1 MNGYP
6 LPSNPWTNQNDL
18 QPTTNGYQP
27 LQFYN
32 RSHVVPSQNQHDVPY
47 ESHPSSNL
55 HPGVSRFD
63 ANGDVDFQPALSSTQ
78 RPSQHRHHVKSVPGK
93 ITMPHPIPS
102 SSSPDFLL
110 SGHSRTASGEFQP
123 LLPDPDVDSES
134 SSPTHHDGFDFKP
147 LQADPKP
154 NRPRSVINHDNQAN
168 QQRQRELLQQRV
180 LLEQEHAWLRQKL
193 SEQEEL
199 LALKQAQLTETELL
213 YLKTGDQSGSISH
226 AYPYLHKHRT
236 LDVNP
241 PPIRRHP
248 YGVLPAAKD
257 DHISTNF
264 PPEEFDELR
273 QSKLLTGSMYE
284 LRVGHMAGHHSHRSG
299 TWSSASST
307 SGTPRRKGR
316 RRSHD
321 KRKQSHRRKSF
332 DLPERAP
339 SRSESPGYY
348 HHHSDGYASFH
359 SASKSKRKHGGR

>member
-1 MNGYP
+1 M
-6 LPSNPWTNQNDL
+6 
-18 QPTTNGYQP
+18 
-27 LQFYN
+27 
-32 RSHVVPSQNQHDVPY
+32 VPSQNQNDVPY
-47 ESHPSSNL
+47 ESRQRSNP
-55 HPGVSRFD
+55 HPGLSRFE
-63 ANGDVDFQPALSSTQ
+63 ANGDVDFQPALSSIQ
-78 RPSQHRHHVKSVPGK
+78 RPSQQHHHVETRRREHVGSGNFSDVPGK
-93 ITMPHPIPS
+93 ITMSHPIPS
-102 SSSPDFLL
+102 STSPDFLL

-134 SSPTHHDGFDFKP
+134 SSPTHHDGFDFRP
-147 LQADPKP
+147 MQADPKP
-154 NRPRSVINHDNQAN
+154 NRPKSVVNHDNQAN
-168 QQRQRELLQQRV
+168 QQRQQELLQQRV

-213 YLKTGDQSGSISH
+213 YLKTGDQSHSASH

-241 PPIRRHP
+241 PPIQRHP
-248 YGVLPAAKD
+248 YGVLPAPKD

-264 PPEEFDELR
+264 PPEEYDEFG

-284 LRVGHMAGHHSHRSG
+284 LRVGHMGGHHSHRSG

-307 SGTPRRKGR
+307 SGTPRHKGR

-332 DLPERAP
+332 DTPERP
-339 SRSESPGYY
+339 LSRSESPGYQ
-348 HHHSDGYASFH
+348 HHSDGYASFH
-359 SASKSKRKHGGR
+359 SASKSKRKHGGM